1 MNHRRSRAHRNRE
14 AVELNIT
21 AFMNLMV
28 ILVPFL
34 LITAVFSQVAILE
47 LNLPTSQG
55 PSDLPPTEELHLEII
70 VRDESIDVGDRNQG
84 LLTRIENVDDDYN
97 LAELGAFLARV
108 KQEFPEKLDATLLL
122 EPDISYQILISIMD
136 TVRVYEQADPER
148 ETVARLELFPEIAIG
163 DAPLLN

>member
-1 MNHRRSRAHRNRE
+1 MRHRRSRDHRDRH

-47 LNLPTSQG
+47 LNLPTAQEQL
-55 PSDLPPTEELHLEII
+55 DEPPVPELQLEIV
-70 VRDESIDVGDRNQG
+70 VRETSIDVGDRTSG
-84 LLTRIENVDDDYN
+84 LLTRIDNGDDGYD
-97 LAELGAFLARV
+97 LAELGAYLARV
-108 KQEFPEKLDATLLL
+108 KQQFPEKIDATLLL
-122 EPDISYQILISIMD
+122 EPDISYQVLVNIMD
-136 TVRVYEQADPER
+136 TVRVHERADPER
-148 ETVARLELFPEIAIG
+148 ETVAKLELFPEISIG

>member
-1 MNHRRSRAHRNRE
+1 MRHRRSHDHRDRH

-47 LNLPTSQG
+47 LSLPTSQAPG
-55 PSDLPPTEELHLEII
+55 DEPPTPELQLEIV
-70 VRDESIDVGDRNQG
+70 VRETSIDVGDRTSG
-84 LLTRIENVDDDYN
+84 LLMRIDNGDDGYD
-97 LAELGAFLARV
+97 LAELGAYLARV
-108 KQEFPEKLDATLLL
+108 KQQFPEKIDATLLL
-122 EPDISYQILISIMD
+122 EPDISYQVLVNVMD
-136 TVRVYEQADPER
+136 TVRVYERADTER
-148 ETVARLELFPEIAIG
+148 ETVAKLELFPEIAIG

>member
-1 MNHRRSRAHRNRE
+1 MRHRRSRSHRNRH

-47 LNLPTSQG
+47 LNLPTS
-55 PSDLPPTEELHLEII
+55 PAESEESPNPELHLEIV
-70 VRDESIDVGDRNQG
+70 VREASIDVGDRATG
-84 LLTRIENVDDDYN
+84 VLTRIDNTADGYDLVELRDY
-97 LAELGAFLARV
+97 LKQVKRV
-108 KQEFPEKLDATLLL
+108 FPDKIDATLLL
-122 EPDISYQILISIMD
+122 EPDISYQVLVDVMD
-136 TVRVYEQADPER
+136 TVRVYESRDPDR
-148 ETVARLELFPEIAIG
+148 QTVAKLELFPEIAIG

>member
-1 MNHRRSRAHRNRE
+1 MRHRRSRSHRNRH

-47 LNLPTSQG
+47 LNLPTS
-55 PSDLPPTEELHLEII
+55 SAESEESPTPELHLEIV
-70 VRDESIDVGDRNQG
+70 VREASIDVGDRATG
-84 LLTRIENVDDDYN
+84 VLTRIDNTADGYDLVELRDY
-97 LAELGAFLARV
+97 LEQVKRV
-108 KQEFPEKLDATLLL
+108 FPDKIDATLLL
-122 EPDISYQILISIMD
+122 EPDISYQVLVDVMD
-136 TVRVYEQADPER
+136 TVRVYERRDPER
-148 ETVARLELFPEIAIG
+148 QTVAKLELFPEIAIG

>member
-1 MNHRRSRAHRNRE
+1 MRHRRSRSHRNRH

-47 LNLPTSQG
+47 LNLPTS
-55 PSDLPPTEELHLEII
+55 SAESEESPTPELHLEIV
-70 VRDESIDVGDRNQG
+70 VREASIDVGDRATG
-84 LLTRIENVDDDYN
+84 VLTRIDNTADGYDLVELRDY
-97 LAELGAFLARV
+97 LEQVKRV
-108 KQEFPEKLDATLLL
+108 FPDTIDATLLL
-122 EPDISYQILISIMD
+122 EPDISYQVLVDVMD
-136 TVRVYEQADPER
+136 TVRVYERRDPER
-148 ETVARLELFPEIAIG
+148 QTVAKLELFPEIAIG

>member
-1 MNHRRSRAHRNRE
+1 MRRRRSHGYRDRH

-55 PSDLPPTEELHLEII
+55 QSDEPPTPELQLEIV
-70 VRDESIDVGDRNQG
+70 VRETSIDVGDRASG
-84 LLTRIENVDDDYN
+84 LLTRIDNGDDGYDF
-97 LAELGAFLARV
+97 AELGAYLARV
-108 KQEFPEKLDATLLL
+108 KQQFPEKIDATLLL
-122 EPDISYQILISIMD
+122 EPDISYQVLVNVMD
-136 TVRVYEQADPER
+136 AVRVYERADTER
-148 ETVARLELFPEIAIG
+148 ETVAKLELFPEIAIG

>member
-1 MNHRRSRAHRNRE
+1 MRHRRSRSHRDE

-55 PSDLPPTEELHLEII
+55 ESSELQEPELNLEIV
-70 VRDESIDVGDRNQG
+70 VRDASIDVGDRNVG
-84 LLTRIENVDDDYN
+84 LLTRIENR
-97 LAELGAFLARV
+97 AEGYDLDALGSYLETV
-108 KQEFPEKLDATLLL
+108 KQQFPEKLDATLLL
-122 EPDISYQILISIMD
+122 EPEISYQDLVSVMD
-136 TVRVYEQADPER
+136 AVRTFER
-148 ETVARLELFPEIAIG
+148 VDEERQVVARLELFPEIAIG
-163 DAPLLN
+163 DAPVLN